1 VVRLESLWFFTPV
14 FSSPPQPTLFQEP
27 EKQSNNNPIVV
38 EISEINQDD
47 SKKVVAQTSPE
58 EEEETGMNYN
68 AEEVRVEIVVFVSKP
83 ETASERKRRV
93 ARRWRSKK
101 KTILRE
107 LDLCFDSFCY
117 KTYGELG
124 FGRLY
129 GYTAAEQRKKMMP
142 PLNDSVEMKRHLKSW
157 AHAVA
162 CAVK

>member
-1 VVRLESLWFFTPV
+1 M
-14 FSSPPQPTLFQEP
+14 FQEP